1 MIRCV
6 VIDDEPWA
14 VDLLVSYIK
23 KVNYLSL
30 SLATNCPLDAL
41 SYLSQQTVDLVFLDI
56 NMPEMTGIQVM
67 EIMDN
72 KVPVVIT
79 SAYPEYAIN
88 GFDYN
93 VVDYL
98 LKPIEFER
106 FLKGL
111 LKVVQSISSR
121 SALAEEKSLI
131 LEKKTTRD
139 FLFIKTDGKLI
150 RVKYDE
156 ILYIEGKRD
165 YISITTTVDKLIS
178 LDTLSNMELILP
190 SDTFIRIHKSY
201 IVALDKINFIQGNRV
216 RIKDDYLPIGDTY
229 KNNVLNSTKT

>member
-30 SLATNCPLDAL
+30 SLATNSPLEAL
-41 SYLSQQTVDLVFLDI
+41 SYLSQHTVDLVFLDI
-56 NMPEMTGIQVM
+56 NMPEMTGVQMM

-72 KVPVVIT
+72 KIPVVIT

-111 LKVVQSISSR
+111 LKAVQSITSR
-121 SALAEEKSLI
+121 SALAEDKSLM

-216 RIKDDYLPIGDTY
+216 CIKDDYLPIGDTY

>member
-1 MIRCV
+1 MITCV

-14 VDLLVSYIK
+14 VDLLVSYVK

-30 SLATNCPLDAL
+30 SLATNSPLEAL
-41 SYLSQQTVDLVFLDI
+41 SFISRHQVDLVFLDI
-56 NMPEMTGIQVM
+56 NMPEMTGVQVM

-72 KVPVVIT
+72 KVPVIIT

-111 LKVVQSISSR
+111 LKAEHTINRLALDKGKSI
-121 SALAEEKSLI
+121 AAQKI
-131 LEKKTTRD
+131 LQRD

-150 RVKYDE
+150 RIGYDE

-178 LDTLSNMELILP
+178 LDTLSNMESILP
-190 SDTFIRIHKSY
+190 VNTFIRIHKSY

-216 RIKDDYLPIGDTY
+216 CIKDDYLPIGDTY
-229 KNNVLNSTKT
+229 KNSVLNSTKI

>member
-1 MIRCV
+1 MINCV

-30 SLATNCPLDAL
+30 SLATNSPLEAL
-41 SYLSQQTVDLVFLDI
+41 SYVSRHTVNLVLLDI

-67 EIMDN
+67 EILDN
-72 KVPVVIT
+72 KVPVIIT
-79 SAYPEYAIN
+79 SAYPEYAIT

-111 LKVVQSISSR
+111 LKAEHTINRLALDEDKSIK
-121 SALAEEKSLI
+121 AQKKSV
-131 LEKKTTRD
+131 RD

-150 RVKYDE
+150 RINYDE

-178 LDTLSNMELILP
+178 LDTLSNMETILP
-190 SDTFIRIHKSY
+190 TSTFIRTHKSY
-201 IVALDKINFIQGNRV
+201 IIALDKINFIQGNRV
-216 RIKDDYLPIGDTY
+216 CINDEYLPIGDTY
-229 KNNVLNSTKT
+229 RNNVLNSTKI

>member
-1 MIRCV
+1 MMIRCAV
-6 VIDDEPWA
+6 VDDEPWA

-23 KVNYLSL
+23 KVEHLSL
-30 SLATNCPLDAL
+30 SLATNSPLEAL
-41 SYLSQQTVDLVFLDI
+41 SYISRHPVDLVFLDI

-72 KVPVVIT
+72 KVPVIIT

-106 FLKGL
+106 FLKGT
-111 LKVVQSISSR
+111 LKVELTINRINKEQDEPV
-121 SALAEEKSLI
+121 
-131 LEKKTTRD
+131 LEQKKPQRD

-150 RVKYDE
+150 RVNYDE

-178 LDTLSNMELILP
+178 LDTLSNMETILP
-190 SDTFIRIHKSY
+190 ATTFIRIHKSY
-201 IVALDKINFIQGNRV
+201 IVALDKIDFIQGNRV
-216 RIKDDYLPIGDTY
+216 CIKDDYLPIGDTY
-229 KNNVLNSTKT
+229 KNIVLNSTKT

>member
-30 SLATNCPLDAL
+30 SLATNSPLEAL
-41 SYLSQQTVDLVFLDI
+41 SYLSQHTVDLVFLDI
-56 NMPEMTGIQVM
+56 NMPEMTGVQMM

-72 KVPVVIT
+72 KIPVVIT

-111 LKVVQSISSR
+111 LKAVQSITSR
-121 SALAEEKSLI
+121 WALAEDKSLM

-216 RIKDDYLPIGDTY
+216 CIKDDYLPIGDTY